1 MTPELRDEFL
11 RHHISFCAPDAPR
24 QCACPK
30 APPHPQAWTEQ
41 VDLELRRA
49 SGAKVLVIL
58 ADVRLPRRK
67 RRHDLAQMYCTMQ
80 GINFV
85 IFIGVA
91 KQVSAAAA
99 ADRALFSP
107 AADFESG
114 VKPEQGLPPVADWR
128 FDTAGFPGNRSCVL
142 LARLTY
148 LAPASFRRGRIDCF
162 AVLGEN
168 YAVNALCD

>member
-1 MTPELRDEFL
+1 M
-11 RHHISFCAPDAPR
+11 
-24 QCACPK
+24 K
-30 APPHPQAWTEQ
+30 
-41 VDLELRRA
+41 LRRA

-85 IFIGVA
+85 IFVGVA

-107 AADFESG
+107 DSDF
-114 VKPEQGLPPVADWR
+114 
-128 FDTAGFPGNRSCVL
+128 
-142 LARLTY
+142 
-148 LAPASFRRGRIDCF
+148 
-162 AVLGEN
+162 
-168 YAVNALCD
+168 

>member
-1 MTPELRDEFL
+1 MR
-11 RHHISFCAPDAPR
+11 PR
-24 QCACPK
+24 RKLAG
-30 APPHPQAWTEQ
+30 ARY
-41 VDLELRRA
+41 VRRA
-49 SGAKVLVIL
+49 SRTQLRFPGKPAVSNRQSATGGKPCSGFTPLS
-58 ADVRLPRRK
+58 K
-67 RRHDLAQMYCTMQ
+67 
-80 GINFV
+80 
-85 IFIGVA
+85 
-91 KQVSAAAA
+91 SAAGENSARSGVTAA
-99 ADRALFSP
+99 DTPDRALFSP

-168 YAVNALCD
+168 HAVNALCDITA